1 MMHATHDRVSF
12 RMHERVPSKRYYDN
26 YGGLLCFFSLNV
38 ISATLSGKFG
48 CSFAGVKQ
56 IYYGTEFNEL
66 EK

>member
-1 MMHATHDRVSF
+1 MLLIIGYCFACMPC
-12 RMHERVPSKRYYDN
+12 VPLKRYYDN

-48 CSFAGVKQ
+48 CSFVGVKQ